1 VSEELPTLID
11 VGGFDAVD
19 GSAGPERYAAWMDRQ
34 RAGVG
39 DPMLGALDLGPDD
52 DVLDIGCGTGVD
64 LAAIAPLVRRTVGV
78 DRSQAMARSAV
89 ERLSDSG
96 ALLAV
101 ADGERLP
108 FRDAS
113 LDVVIMRAVLVHTS
127 DPRRTMAEM
136 RRVLRPGGR
145 VLLSEPD
152 HGSHVVATP
161 ELDVLQR
168 LLAHR
173 RTTFRNPLVG
183 RSLPLLAAEVGL
195 TVGRSRALPIVHRTF
210 ARAEASGGP
219 FGVAVE
225 QAVTA
230 GAITEEEAARYL
242 ASLRDLDARGAFLFT
257 AQAIAV
263 VATLEPSV

>member
-1 VSEELPTLID
+1 MGSEPAPRVD

-19 GSAGPERYAAWMDRQ
+19 RSSAPDQYATWMDRQ
-34 RAGVG
+34 RQGGA
-39 DPMLGALDLGPDD
+39 DLMLAALDLGPDEE
-52 DVLDIGCGTGVD
+52 VLDIGSGTGVD
-64 LAAIAPLVRRTVGV
+64 LAAVAPIVRRTVGV
-78 DRSQAMARSAV
+78 DRSHAMASAARG
-89 ERLSDSG
+89 RLEGSG

-101 ADGERLP
+101 ADGRQLP
-108 FRDAS
+108 FATAS
-113 LDVVIMRAVLVHTS
+113 LDVVTMRAVLVHTP
-127 DPRRTMAEM
+127 DPGATIRAV

-152 HGSHVVATP
+152 HGSHLVATAEP
-161 ELDVLQR
+161 DVLQR

-183 RSLPLLAAEVGL
+183 RSLPMLAAQAGM
-195 TVGRSRALPIVHRTF
+195 TVGRCRALPIVHRTL

-225 QAVTA
+225 QAVGA
-230 GAITEEEAARYL
+230 AAITEAEAARYL
-242 ASLRDLDARGAFLFT
+242 ASLRDLDAMGAFLFT

-263 VATLEPSV
+263 VASLER